1 MIRWDGEHWTREPI
15 ELPAGY
21 IGGFQIVAI
30 AGSSPQ
36 NLWLL
41 GEPSQSS
48 GLGIVLFKRTEAK
61 AGEYRWEAAS
71 LGSALFAAA
80 ETAADGVTKL
90 GPLTG
95 VAQPLT
101 VTANGVWIDGN
112 LQAPGGGSD
121 GYDFTLYYDV
131 SEGKLTGSWC
141 DAMKSGGEA
150 LCEHPFGARFGRQA
164 GYRSF
169 AFDGPGYGT
178 RIVTNPLLP
187 GGDDT
192 TNLGSYLSFEGT
204 TFTRMPG
211 AGADNSPERRLL
223 QPRRRLARRPRAD
236 HGRPSSPRGWWAG
249 RSRRERRSRRS
260 RPRRARRP
268 ATQTR
273 RRSPSAPTAPS
284 RATRPGTAGN
294 ASSC

>member
-1 MIRWDGEHWTREPI
+1 MADAAVENGSHTEAYFGALGRGRELGVARWDGEHWTREPV

-21 IGGFQIVAI
+21 SGGFQIVAI

-48 GLGIVLFKRTEAK
+48 GLGIVLFKRAEAK

-101 VTANGVWIDGN
+101 VTAKGVWIDGS

-131 SEGKLTGSWC
+131 SEGRLTGSWC
-141 DAMKSGGEA
+141 DASRGGGEA

-192 TNLGSYLSFEGT
+192 TNMGSYLSFEGT

-211 AGADNSPERRLL
+211 GGADNSPAAAPSTAPATAGSKGPSRST
-223 QPRRRLARRPRAD
+223 
-236 HGRPSSPRGWWAG
+236 RPSSPRAW
-249 RSRRERRSRRS
+249 
-260 RPRRARRP
+260 
-268 ATQTR
+268 
-273 RRSPSAPTAPS
+273 
-284 RATRPGTAGN
+284 
-294 ASSC
+294 